1 MQNREITYY
10 YLLADDILNHY
21 YSLADGIPEDSFVKS
36 GLEQKHLIHFN
47 VHANNN
53 AFLTH
58 LAEQS
63 DLKNLTTILQ
73 KQLARYLEHADG
85 NSHDLKIG
93 WLKQT
98 VKICKD
104 AYHQRKKKSQIWLE
118 AAEWC
123 EKELTENL
131 KTILGQQINGNSGE
145 PKGGLDSKLET
156 QKKKAIDPKGKNK
169 VKLYSHRQIA
179 IACWA
184 MRVLLKKDNA
194 PKILKK
200 YSTNKSVAKLLREQI
215 NSPSTLTKL
224 THNKTSDTKHL
235 KSLIAA
241 KELINGTRVVQ
252 NKQEAITKITRI
264 ITAFQTSYES
274 EY

>member
-85 NSHDLKIG
+85 NSLELKKG

-98 VKICKD
+98 IKICKD
-104 AYHQRKKKSQIWLE
+104 AYYHRKKKSQIWLE

-131 KTILGQQINGNSGE
+131 KTPLGQQANKNSGKPE
-145 PKGGLDSKLET
+145 GGPDSKQVIQSNAPTTMDYALFHYYKQEGKHEPAFEKT
-156 QKKKAIDPKGKNK
+156 GNINKKEAMREQGKKYKLGGAAFAVCYYTIAGKKEKRITISNIPHIRKAVEMLYEYPTGK
-169 VKLYSHRQIA
+169 QIA
-179 IACWA
+179 
-184 MRVLLKKDNA
+184 
-194 PKILKK
+194 
-200 YSTNKSVAKLLREQI
+200 E
-215 NSPSTLTKL
+215 
-224 THNKTSDTKHL
+224 
-235 KSLIAA
+235 
-241 KELINGTRVVQ
+241 KEL
-252 NKQEAITKITRI
+252 KEAELL
-264 ITAFQTSYES
+264 A
-274 EY
+274 

>member
-123 EKELTENL
+123 EKELTESL
-131 KTILGQQINGNSGE
+131 KAPLGQQANQNSPLNSLLTNKNGYNLGDYALMQVYLSLTGE
-145 PKGGLDSKLET
+145 GESVTNTNKDTIADKYQLHGKRFYEAFNKYRNVTARTET
-156 QKKKAIDPKGKNK
+156 VNERTDNEKKKRFEKVVVLLSPYPNALKLAIDEQ
-169 VKLYSHRQIA
+169 KLF
-179 IACWA
+179 
-184 MRVLLKKDNA
+184 
-194 PKILKK
+194 ILA
-200 YSTNKSVAKLLREQI
+200 SQAQ
-215 NSPSTLTKL
+215 
-224 THNKTSDTKHL
+224 
-235 KSLIAA
+235 
-241 KELINGTRVVQ
+241 
-252 NKQEAITKITRI
+252 
-264 ITAFQTSYES
+264 YE
-274 EY
+274 